1 MAGTVLTN
9 KGLALITK
17 LMAAQATL
25 SFSRVAVGT
34 GRVPSGYDAKNMT
47 GLNEYKMDATI
58 ESCGVSTE
66 QSDVA
71 YIVTQISSVGV
82 STGFAITEAGV
93 FATDPDD
100 GEILYAYLDLTQD
113 PQYIYASTDAISK
126 FAEITFNVLVGSVTS
141 VTAIV
146 SPGALV
152 KKSEFDNLKT
162 RVEDVET
169 PEFDASGTAE
179 GITDKTSLL
188 ASFVTKMPLVK
199 FMRNVVAGFK
209 LVLYSGQIVNN
220 CVTDRPDLPGSAA
233 QLKVLMDL
241 YTVLNTNFNNKQNRE
256 WIYAATLS
264 NKNTASVGVN
274 IRNYR
279 EACIIINGH
288 RKSGS
293 IMIVDDVLHFIAPEA
308 GTGTMAFMYL
318 VKVNIVNGGFG
329 LYVEA
334 ANRICFLESNA
345 WLENRNWSNSFNLY
359 IR

>member
-1 MAGTVLTN
+1 MLYHGITVEHSCNCML
-9 KGLALITK
+9 LLCK
-17 LMAAQATL
+17 LFL
-25 SFSRVAVGT
+25 
-34 GRVPSGYDAKNMT
+34 VPSGHY
-47 GLNEYKMDATI
+47 
-58 ESCGVSTE
+58 
-66 QSDVA
+66 
-71 YIVTQISSVGV
+71 
-82 STGFAITEAGV
+82 
-93 FATDPDD
+93 
-100 GEILYAYLDLTQD
+100 
-113 PQYIYASTDAISK
+113 
-126 FAEITFNVLVGSVTS
+126 
-141 VTAIV
+141 
-146 SPGALV
+146 
-152 KKSEFDNLKT
+152 
-162 RVEDVET
+162 
-169 PEFDASGTAE
+169 
-179 GITDKTSLL
+179 
-188 ASFVTKMPLVK
+188 
-199 FMRNVVAGFK
+199 
-209 LVLYSGQIVNN
+209 
-220 CVTDRPDLPGSAA
+220 
-233 QLKVLMDL
+233 
-241 YTVLNTNFNNKQNRE
+241 TNFNNKQNRE

>member
-1 MAGTVLTN
+1 M
-9 KGLALITK
+9 
-17 LMAAQATL
+17 
-25 SFSRVAVGT
+25 
-34 GRVPSGYDAKNMT
+34 
-47 GLNEYKMDATI
+47 
-58 ESCGVSTE
+58 
-66 QSDVA
+66 
-71 YIVTQISSVGV
+71 
-82 STGFAITEAGV
+82 
-93 FATDPDD
+93 
-100 GEILYAYLDLTQD
+100 LYH
-113 PQYIYASTDAISK
+113 
-126 FAEITFNVLVGSVTS
+126 
-141 VTAIV
+141 
-146 SPGALV
+146 
-152 KKSEFDNLKT
+152 
-162 RVEDVET
+162 
-169 PEFDASGTAE
+169 
-179 GITDKTSLL
+179 GITVEHSYNCMVLL
-188 ASFVTKMPLVK
+188 CRLFL
-199 FMRNVVAGFK
+199 G
-209 LVLYSGQIVNN
+209 LSGH
-220 CVTDRPDLPGSAA
+220 
-233 QLKVLMDL
+233 
-241 YTVLNTNFNNKQNRE
+241 YTNFNNKQNRE